1 VARLGLIEPR
11 DTADI
16 TVTVRHRC
24 PSFVFGSALG
34 PHAITSWWWSTSGLR
49 RDVQLLLLPGTDA
62 RAAAAIQA
70 AIAHELSGLTDY
82 RRHLDELA
90 ELP

>member
-1 VARLGLIEPR
+1 MARLGLIEPR

-24 PSFVFGSALG
+24 RDFVFGSALG
-34 PHAITSWWWSTSGLR
+34 PGALVTYWWVRPEHDYVEMVGVGGDS
-49 RDVQLLLLPGTDA
+49 PADA
-62 RAAAAIQA
+62 VAPAVVAALEDLAP
-70 AIAHELSGLTDY
+70 DY

>member
-1 VARLGLIEPR
+1 MARLGLIEPR

-24 PSFVFGSALG
+24 PSFAFGSALG
-34 PHAITSWWWSTSGLR
+34 PRAITSWWWSSAS
-49 RDVQLLLLPGTDA
+49 RDHFDLLVDPYAPADVVPMIE
-62 RAAAAIQA
+62 AAIYA
-70 AIAHELSGLTDY
+70 ALAGQPDY